1 MSPGEG
7 NGGGERARPASAWP
21 DERGAERGGRSER
34 RARARRGTVR
44 LAAGILLGIVAALVP
59 VLRVIAPG
67 VWLVSSLSVAVLVLL
82 VSVIG
87 RRLGVPTIVVMLG
100 EIAVWALALT
110 AQFLAS
116 TAWLGFLPSPRTF
129 AAVPELVSGAANEIA
144 EGIAP
149 LDAAMPL
156 SFLLAASTGALAI
169 VLDHVVITTRLPLL
183 GSIALVAVALV
194 PSIVV
199 PTTLQVL
206 PFVLL
211 AVSILF
217 LLHAETRTRM
227 RAEPEDSAAERP
239 RGQPAAAA
247 SVWAGFSALA
257 IGSVVVVVTIVVT
270 PLLPPPEARIS
281 IGGANGAV
289 GINPTLRLGDDLRR
303 PNPVE
308 VLTLTTSARS
318 APYLRAVTLSGFE
331 GNVWVPDGGDAVPI
345 GSGGEFEAVQTAEDI
360 GRTPQDTEI
369 TVAQLSTPYLPV
381 PFPATSIDG
390 LNGNWGI
397 LADNRTVVGTNESAS
412 GQDYTV
418 ATDAPA
424 PTLAQIRAAP
434 SRGARVDSVFTSV
447 PDQTPDL
454 VRELA
459 AEVTTGT
466 DDDYDAVAALQRWF
480 RSSEFTYSLD
490 APVQEGFDGPGVLAV
505 TEFLK
510 VREGYC
516 VHFASAFALMARTL
530 GIPTRIVIGYLPGAA
545 TSDRVAEKT
554 VYAVTSDLLHAWPE
568 VYFEGIGWVGF
579 EPTNSLGVPP
589 TFSSGASGSTTAPN
603 ASSPAATTPPRS
615 AAPTSGATDRP
626 DFADD
631 AAGAVSTRTSGT
643 AWPAV
648 LAVVLV
654 GLVLATPALV
664 RAVSDRALRR
674 RARRGEVRA
683 SWRLVQ
689 NTAIDLALGV
699 PVSESP
705 RAFGA
710 RMTRLGAPG
719 SRMDMLVEAI
729 ERASYAPEGEAEAS
743 PSIADAA
750 ADVCAGLRAAAG
762 GGRRLVARIAPRSLV
777 VRPGS
782 AAAGARSAAR

>member
-1 MSPGEG
+1 MPG
-7 NGGGERARPASAWP
+7 RDAPPASARAGSASARP
-21 DERGAERGGRSER
+21 DADGAGRGGRRSP
-34 RARARRGTVR
+34 ARRGTIG
-44 LAAGILLGIVAALVP
+44 LAVGILLGIVAALLP
-59 VLRVIAPG
+59 VLRVVNPGPWLIA
-67 VWLVSSLSVAVLVLL
+67 SLSVAVLVLL

-87 RRLGVPTIVVMLG
+87 RRFGVPTVVVMLA

-110 AQFLAS
+110 AQFLGS
-116 TAWLGFLPSPRTF
+116 TAWLGFLPSPDTF
-129 AAVPELVSGAANEIA
+129 AVLPELVGGAANEIA
-144 EGIAP
+144 AGIAP
-149 LDAAMPL
+149 LDAATPL
-156 SFLLAASTGALAI
+156 SFLIAASTGALAI

-183 GSIALVAVALV
+183 GGIALVAVALV
-194 PSIVV
+194 PALVV
-199 PTTLQVL
+199 PAAMQVV
-206 PFVLL
+206 PFALL
-211 AVSILF
+211 AASILY
-217 LLHAETRTRM
+217 LLHAETRTRGQ
-227 RAEPEDSAAERP
+227 AEPEDSVGEP
-239 RGQPAAAA
+239 RGDQRAVAA

-257 IGSVVVVVTIVVT
+257 IGAVVVVVTLVVT
-270 PLLPPPEARIS
+270 PLLPAPEMRVG
-281 IGGANGAV
+281 IGGVNGSV

-331 GNVWVPDGGDAVPI
+331 GNVWVPDGGDPVPI
-345 GSGGEFEAVQTAEDI
+345 GSGGEFGAVQTAEEI

-369 TVAQLSTPYLPV
+369 TVGQLSTPYLPL

-390 LNGNWGI
+390 LDGNWGI
-397 LADNRTVVGTNESAS
+397 LADNRTVVGTDESAS

-418 ATDAPA
+418 STDVPT

-434 SRGARVDSVFTSV
+434 SRGARVDRVFTSV

-454 VRELA
+454 VHDLA
-459 AEVTTGT
+459 VQVTAGT

-480 RSSEFTYSLD
+480 RSSEFEYSLD
-490 APVQEGFDGPGVLAV
+490 APVAEGFDGPGVLAV

-510 VREGYC
+510 VRKGYC

-530 GIPTRIVIGYLPGAA
+530 GIPTRIVIGYLPGAT
-545 TSDRVAEKT
+545 TSDRVGEKT

-589 TFSSGASGSTTAPN
+589 TFSVGASGSTGTEGG
-603 ASSPAATTPPRS
+603 SSPTPTTPPRS

-631 AAGAVSTRTSGT
+631 AAASSGAGTSGT
-643 AWPAV
+643 AWP
-648 LAVVLV
+648 VVLLIV
-654 GLVLATPALV
+654 LVALVVAIPAIV

-674 RARRGEVRA
+674 RARLGEVRA
-683 SWRLVQ
+683 SWSLVQ

-710 RMTRLGAPG
+710 RLTTLGAPA
-719 SRMDMLVEAI
+719 SAMDALVDAI
-729 ERASYAPEGEAEAS
+729 ERASYAPAGEVATSE
-743 PSIADAA
+743 SIADAA
-750 ADVCAGLRAAAG
+750 AAVRAGLRAEAG
-762 GGRRLVARIAPRSLV
+762 GWRRLIARVAPRSLV